1 MKPEFSRPVEIEKV
15 PSRGLEE
22 EIEADAGELAALA
35 ERMKLPAVRSLSAR
49 FEIRPWK
56 KGRYR
61 VRGRFHARVDQ
72 ECVRTLDVFSA
83 DVAGEIDRIYLD
95 PALATA
101 AERKAPADL
110 DPEGEDLPDIAEGGI
125 IDLGELAAES
135 LALELD
141 PWPHKPGT
149 DFVDYEAA
157 PPAGERTA
165 ARGGNGKDG
174 AAGQGA
180 AGSSSAFS
188 ALRRLKE

>member
-1 MKPEFSRPVEIEKV
+1 MKPEFSRPLEIEKI

-22 EIEADAGELAALA
+22 EVEADAEELAALA
-35 ERMKLPAVRSLSAR
+35 ERMKLPAIRALKAR

-61 VRGRFHARVDQ
+61 VRGHFEAAVEQ
-72 ECVRTLDVFSA
+72 QCVRTLDIFPAEVEG
-83 DVAGEIDRIYLD
+83 VVDRIYVD
-95 PALATA
+95 PAFATA
-101 AERKAPADL
+101 AERKAPVDF
-110 DPEGEDLPDIAEGGI
+110 DPEAEDLPDIAEGGI

-149 DFVDYEAA
+149 EFVDYEAA
-157 PPAGERTA
+157 PPGAGEKANGA
-165 ARGGNGKDG
+165 ANGDGGNS
-174 AAGQGA
+174 AA
-180 AGSSSAFS
+180 SSAFA